1 MTRAHTEEAFE
12 EAVEGALL
20 AAGWHQGRA
29 DAFDR
34 ELALDASQL
43 MPFVQVVQGD
53 EWNTIVQ
60 YAGGDLALAER
71 EFLRFLAKEIDSR
84 GALDV
89 LRNGV
94 KDRGVR
100 IQLAYFRPAH
110 TVAEDALDEYRQN
123 RLSVT
128 RQLRY
133 GDTTTNSLDLTLFV
147 NGIPVATAELKNS
160 LTGQTVEDAK
170 RQYRED
176 REPKEL
182 LFAKRALVHFAVD
195 PDLVFI
201 TTKLRGKDTAFLPFN
216 QGTGGAGNSGGAGNP
231 PVSAGGSGYRTAYLW
246 EQVWNPD
253 NWLDLIKRF
262 LHVEDPKI
270 AKGKGRSNGRTSVHD
285 RTLIFPRYHQW
296 DAVRKL
302 TAHSARNGSGNN
314 YLVMHS
320 AGSGKSNTIA
330 WLAHRL
336 STLHGSAEPGALDE
350 NAVQQG
356 LIAANEPVFH
366 KVVVITDRSVLDKQ
380 LQDTIYQFDHTPG
393 VVERIT
399 GTGGSKSAEVTKALA
414 NTATKIVIVTVQT
427 FPYVLEGVSALADKR
442 IAIIVDEAH
451 SGQSGDSV
459 TKLKKVLRG
468 LGAEE
473 TGDDEDP
480 LTSSAMARGRHPN
493 LSYFAFTATPKSKT
507 LQLFGVDDP
516 VTGDKRAF
524 HIYSMRQ
531 AIEEGFILD
540 VLRNYTTYKT
550 YWRVAKE
557 GAEEIEVNPDKA
569 GAELARLVYL
579 DPATMLGHAEVI
591 LRHFHAHTRKQL
603 GGRAKAMVV
612 TRSRESAVR
621 MYQALH
627 QKLDDLSMADP
638 GILVAFSGE
647 LSVDGIKYTEP
658 VMNDHISESELPGA
672 FAYTR
677 ADDPNAK
684 ARTGDKDGAPFRR
697 EFRILV
703 VADKYQTGF
712 DQPLLTTMYVEKP
725 LSGVAAVQTLS
736 RLNRT
741 HPLKN
746 QEDLFVL
753 DFANEA
759 ENIQN
764 EFKPYFE
771 EAVTTPADPN
781 LLYQKQRAVMDHQ
794 ILVES
799 EMQEF
804 IDGYLGAQPAVEV
817 EGGGRSWEKK
827 HAGLYRHIEPA
838 VQRFDRLAAEDRD
851 AADLFRSDLTD
862 FVRKYGFLAQV
873 MQFTDAELERL
884 YLYGRHLLN
893 RLPSRQNPAMDI
905 GEIDLTHLR
914 VSKTGDH
921 DVSLEP
927 EGEQVLPGFDEGGG
941 GIVKDPRTALLA
953 DLINDFNERYGLGL
967 SEADKLM
974 YEERVVAA
982 AEDPDLEQAA
992 IASRNEGDFEMPFN
1006 KRFPDIMVERA
1017 EVGTKFTEKFFS
1029 DSEFQGRLTREARKA
1044 AYRMIRRRHNLPET
1058 TG

>member
-1 MTRAHTEEAFE
+1 MSRAYAEEAFE
-12 EAVEGALL
+12 DAIEGALL
-20 AAGWHQGRA
+20 ASGWHKGAA
-29 DAFDR
+29 DCYDST
-34 ELALDASQL
+34 LGLDPSQL
-43 MPFVQVVQGD
+43 IPFIEATQGGD
-53 EWNTIVQ
+53 WDTLID
-60 YAGGDLALAER
+60 YAGGDPGLAEQ
-71 EFLRFLAKEIDSR
+71 EFLRLLGKEIDNR

-100 IQLAYFRPAH
+100 IRLAYFRPAH

-133 GDTTTNSLDLTLFV
+133 STANTNELDLVLFV
-147 NGIPVATAELKNS
+147 NGIPVATAELKNP
-160 LTGQTVEDAK
+160 LTRQTVEDAK
-170 RQYRED
+170 TQYRED
-176 REPKEL
+176 RDASEL
-182 LFAKRALVHFAVD
+182 LYAKRALVHFAVD
-195 PDLVFI
+195 PDLVFV
-201 TTKLRGKDTAFLPFN
+201 TTRLRGKDTAFLPFN
-216 QGTGGAGNSGGAGNP
+216 QGTGGPGNTGGAGNP
-231 PVSAGGSGYRTAYLW
+231 PVRDDSGSAYRTAYLW
-246 EQVWNPD
+246 EQVWQPD

-262 LHVEDPKI
+262 LHVVDPKT
-270 AKGKGRSNGRTSVHD
+270 ARSNGGRGSVHD
-285 RTLIFPRYHQW
+285 RPLIFPRYHQW
-296 DAVRKL
+296 DAVRKI
-302 TAHSARNGSGNN
+302 TAHAARHGSGNN

-336 STLHGSAEPGALDE
+336 STLHGSAEPGELDDT
-350 NAVQQG
+350 AVAANR
-356 LIAANEPVFH
+356 IAVNEPVFH

-399 GTGGSKSAEVTKALA
+399 GTSGAKSAEVAAALA

-427 FPYVLEGVSALADKR
+427 FPYVLEGVSSLEGKR
-442 IAIIVDEAH
+442 VAIIVDEAH

-459 TKLKKVLRG
+459 TKLKTVLRG
-468 LGAEE
+468 LGADE
-473 TGDDEDP
+473 TGEDDEDP

-516 VTGDKRAF
+516 VTKKKRAF

-540 VLRNYTTYKT
+540 VLKNYTTYKT

-557 GAEEIEVNPDKA
+557 GAEDIEVNPDKA

-579 DPATMLGHAEVI
+579 DPATMLAHAEVI
-591 LRHFHAHTRKQL
+591 LRHFHRHTRRQL

-612 TRSRESAVR
+612 TRSREAAVR
-621 MYQALH
+621 MYRALH
-627 QKLDDLSMADP
+627 QKIDDLSLPDP
-638 GILVAFSGE
+638 GVLVAFSGK
-647 LSVDGIKYTEP
+647 LTVDGVEYTEP
-658 VMNDHISESELPGA
+658 VLNGNLPERELPGA

-677 ADDPNAK
+677 ADDRNAK
-684 ARTGDKDGAPFRR
+684 ARTGGKDGAPVRP
-697 EFRILV
+697 EYRILV

-725 LSGVAAVQTLS
+725 LSNVAAVQTLS

-741 HPLKN
+741 HPLKT
-746 QEDLFVL
+746 QDDLFVL
-753 DFANEA
+753 DFANDA
-759 ENIQN
+759 ENIQQ
-764 EFKPYFE
+764 EFRAYYE
-771 EAVTTPADPN
+771 EAVTTEADPN
-781 LLYQKQRAVMDHQ
+781 LLYAKYRAVMDHQ
-794 ILVES
+794 IIREQD
-799 EMQEF
+799 MRAF
-804 IDGYLGAQPAVEV
+804 FDAYRAAQPAEGAD
-817 EGGGRSWEKK
+817 GGGRAWEKK

-838 VQRFDRLAAEDRD
+838 VQSLERLAAEDHE
-851 AADLFRSDLTD
+851 AADFFRRDLAD
-862 FVRKYGFLAQV
+862 YVRKYGFIAQI
-873 MQFTDAELERL
+873 MQYPDAELELL
-884 YLYGRHLLN
+884 YLYGKHLLN
-893 RLPSRQNPAMDI
+893 RLPPRKNPAVDI
-905 GEIDLTHLR
+905 GQVDLTHLR

-921 DVSLEP
+921 DVSLGP
-927 EGEQVLPGFDEGGG
+927 EGEQELPGFDESGGA
-941 GIVKDPRTALLA
+941 ITKDPRTALLSE
-953 DLINDFNERYGLGL
+953 LIDDFNNRYGLGL

-982 AEDPDLEQAA
+982 AEDPDLQQAA

-1006 KRFPDIMVERA
+1006 KRFQDIMVERA
-1017 EVGTKFTEKFFS
+1017 EVDTKFTEKFFA

-1044 AYRMIRRRHNLPET
+1044 AYRMIRRRHNLPDT
-1058 TG
+1058 SN